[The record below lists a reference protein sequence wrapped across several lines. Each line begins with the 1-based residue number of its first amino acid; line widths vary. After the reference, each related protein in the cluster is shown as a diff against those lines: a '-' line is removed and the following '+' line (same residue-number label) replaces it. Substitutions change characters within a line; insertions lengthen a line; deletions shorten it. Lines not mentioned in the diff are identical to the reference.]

1 MSNVTLSVWKKKL
14 EMQVKHFFHQ
24 GTNCKLS
31 MKIRNR
37 LPHLVFFMPKIP
49 FPGAWPQFRT
59 MVPIWFSHR
68 CGVCAVCI
76 FSLQY
81 LSKDLFCAFS
91 HQVLFSFSVPYFP
104 SDHLPTV
111 QEASPEDR
119 RAGFSFSN
127 VAIFLFFE
135 PGWLFKFSF
144 ELMVLVNRNASLRLW
159 GTIQGFLKNKN
170 FNDHLINCYIYSV

>member
-1 MSNVTLSVWKKKL
+1 
-14 EMQVKHFFHQ
+14 
-24 GTNCKLS
+24 
-31 MKIRNR
+31 MKIRNTW
-37 LPHLVFFMPKIP
+37 LPLVFFMPKIP
-49 FPGAWPQFRT
+49 LPGAWPQFRT

-76 FSLQY
+76 FSFQY

-91 HQVLFSFSVPYFP
+91 HHVPFPFQCLIFHQILFPLFKKHHQKIDEQVSLFQTSPYF
-104 SDHLPTV
+104 S
-111 QEASPEDR
+111 
-119 RAGFSFSN
+119 
-127 VAIFLFFE
+127 FFE

-170 FNDHLINCYIYSV
+170 FNDHFINCYVYSV

>member
-1 MSNVTLSVWKKKL
+1 
-14 EMQVKHFFHQ
+14 MQVRHFFHL
-24 GTNCKLS
+24 GTNSKLL
-31 MKIRNR
+31 MKIRNGL
-37 LPHLVFFMPKIP
+37 LPLVFLMPKIP

-81 LSKDLFCAFS
+81 LSGDLS
-91 HQVLFSFSVPYFP
+91 HHVFFPFQCLIFHQIIFPLFKKHHQKIDEQVSVFQTSPY
-104 SDHLPTV
+104 
-111 QEASPEDR
+111 
-119 RAGFSFSN
+119 
-127 VAIFLFFE
+127 FLFFE

-159 GTIQGFLKNKN
+159 GTIQGFLKNNN
-170 FNDHLINCYIYSV
+170 FNDHFINCYIHSV